1 MESQDLKIQELEKTV
16 RILQKKLE
24 RSEKERSQLE
34 ADMATKEFLLKQVIA
49 QLQEF
54 QQNLEQRSQDLEIAL
69 DSLNTMQ
76 VQLIQSEKM
85 SALGNTVA
93 GIAHEINNPISFIYG
108 NLSYLTEHS
117 QNLLNLINLYHRY
130 FPEPPAEI
138 RLERETIDIQFIEE
152 DLPKIVK
159 SMQVG
164 SQRIRDIVLA
174 LRNFAHL
181 DEVGYKSVDIHEG
194 VESTLMVLQPKLANI
209 QVIKQYGEL
218 PLVNC
223 VAGDLNQVFMNILIN
238 AIDAIA
244 QKSSD
249 TTSQQQFVGRISI
262 RTELRSDRQVAV
274 SIADNGIGMQNKVM
288 NKVFDTFFTTKDVG
302 KGTGLGLA
310 IARQI
315 IVEKHQGAIAVNSIP
330 GQSTEF
336 EILLPIEESSSVSS
350 IERSSV

>member
-1 MESQDLKIQELEKTV
+1 MESPDLQIQELEKTV
-16 RILQKKLE
+16 RILRKKLE

-34 ADMATKEFLLKQVIA
+34 TDMATKEFLLKQVIA
-49 QLQEF
+49 KLQES

-69 DSLNTMQ
+69 DNLNAMQ

-85 SALGNTVA
+85 SALGQTVA
-93 GIAHEINNPISFIYG
+93 GIAHEINNPIGFIYS

-117 QNLLNLINLYHRY
+117 NNLLNLLNLYHNY

-138 RLERETIDIQFIEE
+138 CSEREAIDIQFIEE

-174 LRNFAHL
+174 LRNFSRL

-194 VESTLMVLQPKLANI
+194 IESTLMVLQSQLMNI

-218 PLVNC
+218 PRVRC
-223 VAGDLNQVFMNILIN
+223 VAGDLNQVFMNMLIN

-244 QKSSD
+244 QKSSNL
-249 TTSQQQFVGRISI
+249 TTQEFAGKIAI
-262 RTELRSDRQVAV
+262 RTELRSDRQVAIG
-274 SIADNGIGMQNKVM
+274 IADNGVGIPTEVM
-288 NKVFDTFFTTKDVG
+288 NKVFDTFFTTKAVG

-310 IARQI
+310 IAHQI
-315 IVEKHQGAIAVNSIP
+315 IVEKHGGAIEVKSTP
-330 GQSTEF
+330 SQGTEF
-336 EILLPIEESSSVSS
+336 ILILPVVKAIL
-350 IERSSV
+350 

>member
-1 MESQDLKIQELEKTV
+1 MEYAVCMENQDLKIQELEKTV

-93 GIAHEINNPISFIYG
+93 GIAHEINNPIGFIYS

-117 QNLLNLINLYHRY
+117 HNLLNLINLYHRY

-138 RLERETIDIQFIEE
+138 RLERETIDIQFIAE

-181 DEVGYKSVDIHEG
+181 DEVGYKFVDIHEG
-194 VESTLMVLQPKLANI
+194 IESTLMVLQAKLVNI

-249 TTSQQQFVGRISI
+249 TTSQQQLVGRISI
-262 RTELRSDRQVAV
+262 RTELRAGQVAV
-274 SIADNGIGMQNKVM
+274 SIADNGVGMPTKVV

-315 IVEKHQGAIAVNSIP
+315 IVEKHGGTIAVNSTP
-330 GQSTEF
+330 GQGTEF
-336 EILLPIEESSSVSS
+336 TIVLPIKE
-350 IERSSV
+350 

>member
-1 MESQDLKIQELEKTV
+1 MESPDLQIQELEKTV
-16 RILQKKLE
+16 RILRKKLE

-49 QLQEF
+49 KLQES
-54 QQNLEQRSQDLEIAL
+54 QLNLEQRSQDLEIAL
-69 DSLNTMQ
+69 ENLSAMQ

-108 NLSYLTEHS
+108 NLGYLTEHS
-117 QNLLNLINLYHRY
+117 HNLLKLINLYHNH

-138 RLERETIDIQFIEE
+138 SFEREAMDIQFIEE

-159 SMQVG
+159 SIQVG

-174 LRNFAHL
+174 LRNFARL
-181 DEVGYKSVDIHEG
+181 DEIGYKSVDIHEG
-194 VESTLMVLQPKLANI
+194 IESTLMVLQAQLVNI
-209 QVIKQYGEL
+209 QVIQQYGEI
-218 PLVNC
+218 PMVSC
-223 VAGDLNQVFMNILIN
+223 VAGDLNQVFMNILLN

-249 TTSQQQFVGRISI
+249 TTSQQPFAGRISI
-262 RTELRSDRQVAV
+262 RTELRSDHRQVAIG
-274 SIADNGIGMQNKVM
+274 IADNGVGIPTTAID
-288 NKVFDTFFTTKDVG
+288 KVFDTFFTTKDVG

-315 IVEKHQGAIAVNSIP
+315 VVEKHGGAIEVKSTLSK
-330 GQSTEF
+330 GTEF
-336 EILLPIEESSSVSS
+336 ILILPLVKTIL
-350 IERSSV
+350 